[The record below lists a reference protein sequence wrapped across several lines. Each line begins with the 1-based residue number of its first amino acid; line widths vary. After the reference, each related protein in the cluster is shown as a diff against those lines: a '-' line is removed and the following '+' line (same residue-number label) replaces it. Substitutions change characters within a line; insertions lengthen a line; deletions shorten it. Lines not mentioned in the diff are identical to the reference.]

1 MVVVASVVSIASI
14 VGVGYLGRA
23 MSVGSVVGL
32 WFSGG
37 SGWFNCGWCFWWQFF
52 LVILVVKNQCL
63 WLSFDGRWL
72 CRFTGE

>member
-1 MVVVASVVSIASI
+1 MVVVASVVSIASV

-37 SGWFNCGWCFWWQFF
+37 IGWFDCGWCFWWQFF
-52 LVILVVKNQCL
+52 FGN
-63 WLSFDGRWL
+63 FG
-72 CRFTGE
+72 GEESVFVAEF

>member
-1 MVVVASVVSIASI
+1 MKLFRGGFCFSGGCWLVASV
-14 VGVGYLGRA
+14 VGVGYLGRVA
-23 MSVGSVVGL
+23 SVGSVVGL

-37 SGWFNCGWCFWWQFF
+37 WCFRWQFF

-72 CRFTGE
+72 CGFIGE